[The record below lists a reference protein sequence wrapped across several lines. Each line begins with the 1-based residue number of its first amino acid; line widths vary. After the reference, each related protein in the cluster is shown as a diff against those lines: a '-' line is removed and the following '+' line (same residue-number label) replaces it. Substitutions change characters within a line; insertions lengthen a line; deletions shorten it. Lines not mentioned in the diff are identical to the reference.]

1 MKKILFP
8 LSSTMT
14 GGSYNSLMLIAT
26 DDSINTNYDISIV
39 LPDYGEAYQ
48 QSKEQVDVD
57 VIKTTNLMKKL
68 HAKISKGTIYKVL
81 YLLSSF
87 KYALNIY
94 RYLRKEK
101 IDIIH
106 TNDLMSTLYWGG
118 IGKLMKI
125 PVIWHVRQENSSKF
139 LDKVR
144 LLVSNKVIFLCELNL
159 RKFSREQLDA
169 INYSIV
175 YNSVDVNRFRP
186 KVKTP
191 GCVELT
197 RIAFVGFLVERKRPE
212 MFVEAALEII
222 NSGRRDVEFVIIG
235 EDPNGTGYEN
245 KLKAMIENE
254 GRAENIK
261 LLGYRSDIENQL
273 QRVDILC
280 LTSKFDGEAFPRVL
294 LEAMSSGCGVITSNC
309 SGSPE
314 IVTHMHD
321 GLIYDANS
329 LSDLVFCLNK
339 LLDDKSL
346 LDDFKIEGR
355 KTVES
360 KFKISDTND
369 KIKKIYSELI

>member
-26 DDSINTNYDISIV
+26 DNSINKSYDISIV

-48 QSKEQVDVD
+48 QAKEQVNVD
-57 VIKTTNLMKKL
+57 VIKTTNVMKKL

-81 YLLSSF
+81 YLLSSVR
-87 KYALNIY
+87 YAFNIY
-94 RYLRKEK
+94 KYLRKEK

-106 TNDLMSTLYWGG
+106 TNDLMSTLYWGS
-118 IGKLMKI
+118 IGKLLKI

-139 LDKVR
+139 LDKIR
-144 LLVSNKVIFLCELNL
+144 LLVSDKVIFLCELNL
-159 RKFSREQLDA
+159 RKFTREQLDST
-169 INYSIV
+169 NYSII

-186 KVKTP
+186 KVKAP
-191 GCVELT
+191 ECVELT

-212 MFVEAALEII
+212 MFVDAALKIMS
-222 NSGRRDVEFVIIG
+222 SGRRDVEFVIIG
-235 EDPNGTGYEN
+235 EDPNGTGYEK
-245 KLKAMIENE
+245 KLKEMIENE
-254 GRAENIK
+254 GRSEHIK

-314 IVTHMHD
+314 IVTHMQD

-346 LDDFKIEGR
+346 LDEFKVEGR
-355 KTVES
+355 KTVEL